1 MTSKRTYSHSSS
13 NHVLYGS
20 SSSNLLGFWSAV
32 ATTASGILYFVI
44 ILAAIVL
51 GQFTFPPPEW
61 LQLTAGIISLIAC
74 PLIVVMMVSLY
85 FVIPAD
91 KKVFSLAALAFT
103 VLFAMSVSIN
113 RYSQLGVVRQG
124 LDSGNTEGISWF
136 LAYGDFSIM
145 LGMEFMGWAWFLG
158 LAMLCAAPIFTQGRF
173 EKWLRGFMLLYAAL
187 GLVAAIAFLVASPLT
202 MLGFVAWGIVLFI
215 ITWMLAVYF
224 KRQASF
230 SS

>member
-1 MTSKRTYSHSSS
+1 MTSKRKHSHSSS
-13 NHVLYGS
+13 NHVLYGGS
-20 SSSNLLGFWSAV
+20 SANLLGFWSAV

-51 GQFTFPPPEW
+51 GEFTFPPPEW

-85 FVIPAD
+85 SVTPTD
-91 KKVFSLAALAFT
+91 KKTFSLAALAFT
-103 VLFAMSVSIN
+103 ILFAMSVSMN

-124 LDSGNTEGISWF
+124 LGSGNTEGISWF

-158 LAMLCAAPIFTQGRF
+158 LAMLCAGPIFSQGRF
-173 EKWLRGFMLLYAAL
+173 EKWLRGLMVLYAAL

-202 MLGFVAWGIVLFI
+202 MLGFVAWGVVLFI

-224 KRQASF
+224 KRHASF
-230 SS
+230 SV